1 MNAVPPGDHGRRT
14 YFIIKKQNEIRDA
27 YHRRAPAT
35 DYRWRID
42 DGRVQREF
50 GNEAVQT
57 IGAFAN
63 TRGGTVLI
71 GVTDQGRAVGC
82 SISDETLREWANRI
96 GQNSEPRIIPDLYR
110 ADLDGQVIVVIEVQ
124 QYPIRPIAVR
134 GRYYRRI
141 DRSNVIVTVGEIA
154 DLHLQARGT
163 SWDLQPAFGA
173 SFADLDQTA
182 IREYVRRANEV
193 GRRRVRDHET
203 IEEVLEKLSLAVNG
217 APTWG
222 AVLLFGESPQRL
234 LPQASIHCGVF
245 RGGQEILDDL
255 MIAGRLPDQVEDAM
269 EFIRRNTRVRFEMTG
284 DATRSQTWEYPLIAL
299 REAVVNAICHREYT
313 IPSHVEVRIHED
325 RLEIWSPG
333 RLPHGIRLQ
342 DLLHSHSSVLR
353 NLGISTVLYDLE
365 LVERWGSGIQR
376 MREACEEARVPP
388 PAFSEGQGFLVTF
401 RADQFTLEYL
411 RSQDLND
418 RQIGI
423 VLTVRDKGQITN
435 SDIQKAFGVSKR
447 QASDD
452 LAILESRRLI
462 ERRGTTGRGTRYVL
476 RGAEGAAKGQ

>member
-1 MNAVPPGDHGRRT
+1 MPTPEELRQLIARGEST
-14 YFIIKKQNEIRDA
+14 TIEFKES
-27 YHRRAPAT
+27 
-35 DYRWRID
+35 
-42 DGRVQREF
+42 F
-50 GNEAVQT
+50 GNEAIQT

-63 TRGGTVLI
+63 TLGGTVLI

-82 SISDETLREWANRI
+82 TVSDETLQEWANRI

-110 ADLDGQVIVVIEVQ
+110 VDIDGLVIVAIEVQ
-124 QYPIRPIAVR
+124 QYPMRPVAIR
-134 GRYYRRI
+134 GRYYRRV
-141 DRSNVIVTVGEIA
+141 DRSNVVMTVGEIA

-173 SFADLDQTA
+173 SFADLDEAA
-182 IREYVRRANEV
+182 IREYVVRANKV

-203 IEEVLEKLSLAVNG
+203 IEEILEKLSLAVNG
-217 APTWG
+217 APTWA

-234 LPQASIHCGVF
+234 VSQASIHCGVF
-245 RGGQEILDDL
+245 REGQQIVDDM

-269 EFIRRNTRVRFEMTG
+269 EFIRRNTRVRFELTG

-325 RLEIWSPG
+325 RLEVWSPG

-353 NLGISTVLYDLE
+353 NLGISTVLYDLA

-376 MREACEEARVPP
+376 MREACEEDRVPP
-388 PAFSEGQGFLVTF
+388 PVFSEDQGFLVTF
-401 RADQFTLEYL
+401 RTDPFHTEYL
-411 RSQDLND
+411 RSQGLNN

-423 VLTVRDKGQITN
+423 VLTIREFGKITN
-435 SDIQKAFGVSKR
+435 SEIQKAFGVSKR
-447 QASDD
+447 QASED
-452 LAILESRRLI
+452 LASLEARGVI
-462 ERRGTTGRGTRYVL
+462 ERRGTTGRGTHYVL
-476 RGAEGAAKGQ
+476 KGAEGAVKGQ